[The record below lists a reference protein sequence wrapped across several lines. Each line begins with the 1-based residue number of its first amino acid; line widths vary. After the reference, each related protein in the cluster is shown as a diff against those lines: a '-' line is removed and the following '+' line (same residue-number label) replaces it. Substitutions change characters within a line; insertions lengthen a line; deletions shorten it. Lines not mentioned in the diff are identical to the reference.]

1 MESNEEPQKKVFKA
15 RKTMRAS
22 DRQQL
27 DSVYKVKEELL
38 KTADIK
44 LLNGKHEN
52 GDSDLNS
59 PLINSDCAEDKEI
72 NGIEDL
78 CLDSEEGKMNSDEV
92 TDAKSPDTG
101 EDQVTDLAP
110 KLEGM
115 SPEKIASEQ
124 DHEDASSTSV
134 LEPES
139 SVLDCNKDNDFQE
152 DVTVKGNVDQE
163 DTSMKDESDEKGV
176 PNLAELESNVRCNND
191 SSQEL
196 VETNDQT
203 CTPDLPV
210 EEEKSSEEIVLKDS
224 TGEQAISSSMDAD
237 QDPKEGGVQS
247 ADLLEISMQKPV
259 EEEPVESILENSTT
273 METEEIIPILEK
285 LAPAEDELSC
295 FSKSVLLPVEKPNL
309 DVEDKVESS
318 LNSPSKHES
327 SENLPKEAFLV
338 LSDEEELCC
347 EKETEAV
354 TPNQASPSGW

>member
-1 MESNEEPQKKVFKA
+1 MESNEEPQKRVFKA

-38 KTADIK
+38 KTADVK

-78 CLDSEEGKMNSDEV
+78 CLDSEEGKMNSDEI
-92 TDAKSPDTG
+92 TDAKSPDSG
-101 EDQVTDLAP
+101 EDQVTDLGP
-110 KLEGM
+110 KLENI

-124 DHEDASSTSV
+124 DHDDASSTSAP
-134 LEPES
+134 EPEN

-152 DVTVKGNVDQE
+152 EVIVKDNLDNE
-163 DTSMKDESDEKGV
+163 DTGMKDESDEKDV
-176 PNLAELESNVRCNND
+176 PNWAEVESNTSCNND
-191 SSQEL
+191 CSQEL
-196 VETNDQT
+196 ETNDQA

-210 EEEKSSEEIVLKDS
+210 EEEKSDEEVVLKDS
-224 TGEQAISSSMDAD
+224 IGEQAISSSVDGD
-237 QDPKEGGVQS
+237 QDPKDGDVQP
-247 ADLLEISMQKPV
+247 ADLLETSIKKTV
-259 EEEPVESILENSTT
+259 EEEPVENILGNSAT

-285 LAPAEDELSC
+285 LAPAEDELNC
-295 FSKSVLLPVEKPNL
+295 FSKSVLLPVENPNI

-318 LNSPSKHES
+318 LNSPSKHDS

-338 LSDEEELCC
+338 LSDEEELRC
-347 EKETEAV
+347 EKEPEGV
-354 TPNQASPSGW
+354 MSNQASPTG